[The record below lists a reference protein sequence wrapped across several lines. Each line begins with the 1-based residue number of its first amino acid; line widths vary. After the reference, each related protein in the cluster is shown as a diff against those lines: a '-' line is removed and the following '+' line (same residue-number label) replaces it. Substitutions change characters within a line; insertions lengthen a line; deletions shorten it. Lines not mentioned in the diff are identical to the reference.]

1 MRKEIGS
8 CTLSIRMKI
17 AYLDC
22 FSGISGDMVLGA
34 LVDASVSFEHLE
46 AELRRLPV
54 PGWSIRAEEVKRR
67 GLRAKK
73 VTVESSEHHP
83 HRDLQEIL
91 AMIAAAGFAPGVTD
105 RATRIF
111 TRLGEAEAAIH
122 GVPVERIH
130 FHEVGALDSIVD
142 IVGAAIGFEALNI
155 EQIFCSPLNVGGGR
169 VQTSHGILPV
179 PAPATA
185 ALLQG
190 APTYSSGLEMEL
202 VTPTGAAIVATL
214 AKGFGAQPPMRVES
228 TGYGAGAAD
237 PKEQANVL
245 RMFVGEALEEAHA
258 GETGPYWEPPIA
270 VLEANVDDMNP
281 QIYGYFAERAL
292 AAGALDVFA
301 APVQMK
307 KGRPGLLVTVL
318 CQNSLRDAMSEMLL
332 RETTTIGVR
341 VHEVRRRILDRET
354 VTVRTDFGDVRLK
367 VSRGGG
373 DTMNV
378 SPEYEDC
385 RKIAAAN
392 NIPLKEV
399 MAEALRAFQ
408 SGEGKLK

>member
-1 MRKEIGS
+1 
-8 CTLSIRMKI
+8 MKI
-17 AYLDC
+17 VYLDC

-34 LVDASVSFEHLE
+34 LVDAGVSFEHLE
-46 AELRRLPV
+46 AELRKLSV
-54 PGWSIRAEEVKRR
+54 SGWSIRAEEVKRR

-73 VTVESSEHHP
+73 VTVESGERHP
-83 HRDLQEIL
+83 HRGLQEIL

-111 TRLGEAEAAIH
+111 TRLGEAEAGVH

-130 FHEVGALDSIVD
+130 FHEVGAVDSIVD
-142 IVGAAIGFEALNI
+142 IVGAAIGFEALDV
-155 EQIFCSPLNVGGGR
+155 EVLCSPLNVGGGR
-169 VQTSHGILPV
+169 VQTSHGMLPV

-214 AKGFGAQPPMRVES
+214 TKRFGAQPAMRVQS
-228 TGYGAGAAD
+228 TGYGAGTAD

-245 RMFVGEALEEAHA
+245 RVFVGETAEGSA
-258 GETGPYWEPPIA
+258 GEAVEEGAPAGIRSDAGAEWEAPIT

-301 APVQMK
+301 TPVQMK
-307 KGRPGLLVTVL
+307 KGRPGMMVTVL
-318 CQNSLRDAMSEMLL
+318 CERGLRDRLAEMMLQ
-332 RETTTIGVR
+332 ETTTIGVR
-341 VHEVRRRILDRET
+341 MNDVRRRTLEREA
-354 VTVRTDFGDVRLK
+354 VTVSTPWGAVEVKIARQGDEVL
-367 VSRGGG
+367 
-373 DTMNV
+373 NV
-378 SPEYEDC
+378 APEYEDC
-385 RKIAAAN
+385 SRIAREKN
-392 NIPLKEV
+392 VPLKQV
-399 MAEALRAFQ
+399 MAEAFRAFHRRQ
-408 SGEGKLK
+408 NK

>member
-1 MRKEIGS
+1 
-8 CTLSIRMKI
+8 MKI

-34 LVDASVSFEHLE
+34 LVDAGVSFEHLE
-46 AELRRLPV
+46 AELRKLPV
-54 PGWSIRAEEVKRR
+54 SGWNIRVEEMKRR

-73 VTVESSEHHP
+73 VTVESGEHHP
-83 HRDLQEIL
+83 HRGLGEIVE
-91 AMIAAAGFAPGVTD
+91 MIAAARFAPGVTE

-111 TRLGEAEAAIH
+111 TRLGEAEAGVH

-130 FHEVGALDSIVD
+130 FHEVGAVDSIVD
-142 IVGAAIGFEALNI
+142 IVGAAIGFEALGI
-155 EQIFCSPLNVGGGR
+155 EEVFCSPLNVGGGR
-169 VQTSHGILPV
+169 VQTSHGMLPV

-214 AKGFGAQPPMRVES
+214 AKGFGAQPAMRVQS
-228 TGYGAGAAD
+228 TGYGAGTAD

-245 RMFVGEALEEAHA
+245 RVLVGESLEKRAGSGEA
-258 GETGPYWEPPIA
+258 GPEWEAPIA

-281 QIYGYFAERAL
+281 QIYGYFAELAL

-301 APVQMK
+301 TPVQMK
-307 KGRPGLLVTVL
+307 KGRPGMMVTVL
-318 CQNSLRDAMSEMLL
+318 CERAVCDRLSEMML
-332 RETTTIGVR
+332 REMTTIGVR
-341 VHEVRRRILDRET
+341 RNEVRRRTLAREPVSV
-354 VTVRTDFGDVRLK
+354 VTQWGAVRVKIARQGDEVF
-367 VSRGGG
+367 
-373 DTMNV
+373 NAA
-378 SPEYEDC
+378 PEYEDC
-385 RKIAAAN
+385 SRIAREK

-399 MAEALRAFQ
+399 MAEALRAFHRYQ
-408 SGEGKLK
+408 NK